1 MSHFINLSCPCSHRP
16 VETHQ
21 PSVFASDVSESGPV
35 RWPMTGALLS
45 SPRLPVFAFQSRWF
59 TLALAAWLTGDW
71 HSGLAH
77 SRPLM
82 TVIQSPSPGTIMWH
96 PRDTPP
102 LSSDLLRPRVAALQA
117 DSCEWI
123 VGPLR
128 APTSGRNSFSRH
140 GWHRQINDTDIKGRS
155 VDNNTENEGDN
166 DL

>member
-1 MSHFINLSCPCSHRP
+1 MFTQTGGDSSTLGICVWCLG
-16 VETHQ
+16 VG
-21 PSVFASDVSESGPV
+21 AGA
-35 RWPMTGALLS
+35 MTYDRSSALLS
-45 SPRLPVFAFQSRWF
+45 TASCFRFSVKMIYSGP
-59 TLALAAWLTGDW
+59 AAWLTGDW

-82 TVIQSPSPGTIMWH
+82 TVIQSPSPGTIMWR